1 MQPLLGSPPFP
12 IPVDPLAE
20 IPPKTLA
27 VLCYV
32 PVVGFVASVIVLSAR
47 RFRRDLALRF
57 HAFQGLYIFAA
68 WLLVDWAID
77 PIFRLFPH
85 HGFGLDHLLSLGLI
99 FVWIFMLIKTY
110 HGKSY
115 SLPVLGELAHR
126 SAHER

>member
-1 MQPLLGSPPFP
+1 MIAGPGTP
-12 IPVDPLAE
+12 IPVDPLAT

-32 PVVGFVASVIVLSAR
+32 PVIGFISSVVVLSAR
-47 RFRRDLALRF
+47 RFRKDLALRF
-57 HAFQGLYIFAA
+57 HAFQGLYLFAA
-68 WLLVDWAID
+68 WLTVNWAID
-77 PIFRLFPH
+77 PIFHLFPH
-85 HGFGLDHLLSLGLI
+85 HGFGLSHLLELALI
-99 FVWIFMLIKTY
+99 FVWIFMLIQTS